1 MLMLVVGLILILVV
15 LLIIEVSFVII
26 VVIVLIVTATHGVT
40 HHEGSAVLRITVGRI
55 YIGEAHLGD
64 LVNLFLG
71 ILVHVALSH
80 HLLVHK

>member
-1 MLMLVVGLILILVV
+1 MYVVGLILILVV

-26 VVIVLIVTATHGVT
+26 VVIVLIVTAAHGVT
-40 HHEGSAVLRITVGRI
+40 HHKGSTVLGVTVGRI

-71 ILVHVALSH
+71 ILVHAALSH